1 MAVGPINPNVP
12 SPARVDARDGTPPRP
27 SEPSRGAPGRVD
39 DEGAGI
45 QINIGDQLDLSR
57 LSEIAGPGPADIADP
72 GEALNAARTLAQDA
86 QGQLGGQ
93 SLSIANRSPDRLA
106 ALVR

>member
-1 MAVGPINPNVP
+1 MAVGPINPNTP
-12 SPARVDARDGTPPRP
+12 SAARIDARDGVQPRS
-27 SEPSRGAPGRVD
+27 SETSRGASGRIGD
-39 DEGAGI
+39 SGGGI
-45 QINIGDQLDLSR
+45 QINIGDQLDLGR

-72 GEALNAARTLAQDA
+72 SAALNAARILARDA

-93 SLSIANRSPDRLA
+93 SISIANRNPERLA